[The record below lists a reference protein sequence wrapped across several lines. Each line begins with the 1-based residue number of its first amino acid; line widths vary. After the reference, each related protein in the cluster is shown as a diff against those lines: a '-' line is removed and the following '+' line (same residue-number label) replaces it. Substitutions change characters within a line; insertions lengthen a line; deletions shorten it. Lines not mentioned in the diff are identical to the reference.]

1 MFDADP
7 SKKTTTSYGFK
18 TVSFSEKREGV
29 QSIFSAVSDQYDLM
43 NDLMSGFQ
51 HRLWKKWF
59 VADFPLK
66 PNLKHIDVATGTGD
80 ITAALVRRLERQ
92 NLEYQITAT
101 DFNNAM
107 LQKGKNRLIDKG
119 IFKNISWQQANAE
132 ELPFESDYFDSYSI
146 AFGIRNVANIP
157 EALAEAYRCLVSGGS
172 FHCLEFSQPDNQVV
186 KMAYDRYAFNVLP
199 LIGKL
204 VAKNRPAYQYLVE
217 SIETF
222 MKPEEFSHLLVEAGF
237 RNISV
242 KSYAGGLVRA
252 YHAWKE
258 KE

>member
-1 MFDADP
+1 MSNADP
-7 SKKTTTSYGFK
+7 SKKTTTTYGLK
-18 TVSFSEKREGV
+18 TVSFSEKRKGV
-29 QSIFSAVSDQYDLM
+29 QSIFSAVSNHYDLM

-66 PNLKHIDVATGTGD
+66 PNLKHLDVATGTGD
-80 ITAALVRRLERQ
+80 ITAALVRRLERH
-92 NLEYQITAT
+92 NLGYQITAT
-101 DFNNAM
+101 DFNNDM
-107 LQKGKNRLIDKG
+107 LKKGKEQLIDKG

-132 ELPFESDYFDSYSI
+132 DLPFEKDCFDSYSI
-146 AFGIRNVANIP
+146 AFGIRNVANVP
-157 EALAEAYRCLVSGGS
+157 AALVEAYRCLVPGGS
-172 FHCLEFSQPDNQVV
+172 FHCLEFGQPDNQVV

-204 VAKNRPAYQYLVE
+204 VAKNRPAYQYLAE

-237 RNISV
+237 SNIAI

-252 YHAWKE
+252 YHARKE